1 MLGKKKG
8 IDQDNWIE
16 VGNCVTNR
24 ENYPNLNTYFAHGPL
39 EVIRIDDGPEYAGG
53 KFIICKYGNT
63 EKGFY
68 LNAVK
73 KVQCS

>member
-1 MLGKKKG
+1 MFGNKKG

-16 VGNCVTNR
+16 VGNCVINR
-24 ENYPNLNTYFAHGPL
+24 ENYSNLNTYFAHGSL
-39 EVIRIDDGPEYAGG
+39 DVIRIDDGPEYAGG
-53 KFIICKYGNT
+53 KFIICKYGNG
-63 EKGFY
+63 EIGFY